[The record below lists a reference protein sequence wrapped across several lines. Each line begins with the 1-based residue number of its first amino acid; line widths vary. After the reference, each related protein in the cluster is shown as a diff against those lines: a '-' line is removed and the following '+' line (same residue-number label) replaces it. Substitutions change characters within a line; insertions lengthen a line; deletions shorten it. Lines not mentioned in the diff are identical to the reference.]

1 MLTWATVISLPPS
14 LPLLPFPASLL
25 SASGFREGSS
35 FWLPPPSPPPSSIA
49 SFFLRLGPPLPLTPW
64 AVEMTAFLAEE
75 GMTPPEKVKGGE
87 KEARKEGGRM
97 SKSGKREHQALAPTC
112 RARRGRPARSPEG
125 GGGRG

>member
-1 MLTWATVISLPPS
+1 MLTSATVISLPPS

-75 GMTPPEKVKGGE
+75 GMTPPEKVKGERRRQG
-87 KEARKEGGRM
+87 RREGV
-97 SKSGKREHQALAPTC
+97 
-112 RARRGRPARSPEG
+112 
-125 GGGRG
+125 